1 MKEPACPIPSSRS
14 QPWLTF
20 ASDDASDLGTVLTVM
35 SFRQRQADGAW
46 IWAGIYLTGDVKQ
59 MMLKSPTYAYLWTI
73 N

>member
-1 MKEPACPIPSSRS
+1 M
-14 QPWLTF
+14 
-20 ASDDASDLGTVLTVM
+20 LTVM

-59 MMLKSPTYAYLWTI
+59 MMLKSPTYAYLWTT